1 MKPARTYSAEPN
13 RAMQEMMETIDSLR
27 GIYIKENEALDAA
40 DTKAFLELQER
51 KLEVA
56 RDYQS
61 GIETILA
68 RKDQM
73 KSVNPLL
80 KNRLIQMQK
89 NFSEL
94 TAKNMD
100 SLKRMQ
106 KSTHRLG
113 EVIMNA
119 AKDAAKSQ
127 RSHVYGETGTLR
139 GAEKK
144 SVSMGLSETA

>member
-1 MKPARTYSAEPN
+1 MKPAKNFSKEPN
-13 RAMQEMMETIDSLR
+13 KAMQEMMETIDSLR
-27 GIYIKENEALDAA
+27 GIYTKENEALSAA
-40 DTKAFLELQER
+40 DTKAFLELQEK

-61 GIETILA
+61 GIETMLT

-73 KSVNPLL
+73 KTVNPLL
-80 KNRLIQMQK
+80 KKRLVESQK
-89 NFSEL
+89 NFSDL
-94 TAKNMD
+94 TTKNMEL
-100 SLKRMQ
+100 LKRMQ

-127 RSHVYGETGTLR
+127 RSHVYGETGTIR

>member
-1 MKPARTYSAEPN
+1 
-13 RAMQEMMETIDSLR
+13 
-27 GIYIKENEALDAA
+27 
-40 DTKAFLELQER
+40 
-51 KLEVA
+51 
-56 RDYQS
+56 
-61 GIETILA
+61 
-68 RKDQM
+68 
-73 KSVNPLL
+73 
-80 KNRLIQMQK
+80 MQK